1 MNIYMLILI
10 ISVTVASF
18 AQILLKIGA
27 DKEHAAKTFNIAGKS
42 IVISG
47 KLREYLNVYVI
58 FGYGLMFLSLLM
70 TMISYRG
77 FENFANVPLLESLGY
92 IVVMFL
98 SRIFFKEHIT
108 IRKIVGMAFIMGG
121 IFVYYMVN

>member
-1 MNIYMLILI
+1 MFNPYILLLIV
-10 ISVTVASF
+10 SVTVASF
-18 AQILLKIGA
+18 AQILLKVGA
-27 DKEHAAKTFNIAGKS
+27 DKEYPNKIA
-42 IVISG
+42 
-47 KLREYLNVYVI
+47 EYLNVYVI
-58 FGYGLMFLSLLM
+58 SGYGMMFLSLFM
-70 TMISYRG
+70 TMLSYRG

-108 IRKIVGMAFIMGG
+108 IKKIVGMAFIMGG